1 MANEITLTTGIQI
14 LKANLVGGVDQR
26 TYQVDMAGTRFIRNV
41 QAVGTTYEA
50 IVTGDLASAGWASFR
65 NLDATNYIE
74 IGLEVSAAFQSFIR
88 INAGQTVGPFRLA
101 TLSIFGRANTAA
113 VNLDV
118 FISEA

>member
-50 IVTGDLASAGWASFR
+50 IVTGDLASAGVATFR

-74 IGLEVSAAFQSFIR
+74 IGLEVSAAFQPMLRLNSGESFGPIR
-88 INAGQTVGPFRLA
+88 LS
-101 TLSIFGRANTAA
+101 TLNIFARANTAA
-113 VNLDV
+113 VNLDS
-118 FISEA
+118 FIAEA

>member
-50 IVTGDLASAGWASFR
+50 IVTGDLASAGVATFR

-74 IGLEVSAAFQSFIR
+74 IGLEVSAAFQPMLRLNSGESF
-88 INAGQTVGPFRLA
+88 GPVRLS
-101 TLSIFGRANTAA
+101 TLNIFARANTAA
-113 VNLDV
+113 VNLDS
-118 FISEA
+118 FIAEA